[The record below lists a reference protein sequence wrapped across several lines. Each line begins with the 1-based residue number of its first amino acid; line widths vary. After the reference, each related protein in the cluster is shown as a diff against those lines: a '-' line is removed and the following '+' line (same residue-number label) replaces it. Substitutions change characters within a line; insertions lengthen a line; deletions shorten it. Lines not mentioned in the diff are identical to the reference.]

1 MSKILF
7 VGTSE
12 FAVPALRALRA
23 AKKEVAAVVT
33 QPDRSQGRGLNLE
46 PSPVKRCALEAGL
59 PVLQPEDV
67 NAAESVEAV
76 LATGA
81 RLAVV
86 AAYGQ
91 KLSKRLL
98 SLLPGGWYNL
108 HASLLPRH
116 RGASPVVRAL
126 LDGDEW
132 TGVTIFRIVP
142 KMDAG
147 PVVAI
152 ARHRIAYPVTGGAL
166 TATLSDLSAALLLD
180 VLPAL
185 EEGRALELPQDETQ
199 ATSAGKLSK
208 EAGRID
214 WREPAAAI
222 ARKIY
227 AFQPWPGAFT
237 ALKRKDGA
245 PVRVM
250 LIEAAVEN
258 GETEKRGDRETGR
271 IVAVGKNG
279 IDVLTGEGTV
289 RIAKLKPDGKREM
302 TAGEFANG
310 CRLAPGD
317 AFGNVE

>member
-1 MSKILF
+1 MVKILF

-12 FAVPALRALRA
+12 FAVPALKALVGVKRD
-23 AKKEVAAVVT
+23 VAAVLT
-33 QPDRSQGRGLNLE
+33 QPDRPQGRGLNLE

-98 SLLPGGWYNL
+98 SLLPGGWFNL

-208 EAGRID
+208 ESGRID

-222 ARKIY
+222 VRKVY
-227 AFQPWPGAFT
+227 ALQPWPGAHT
-237 ALKRKDGA
+237 GLIRKEGA
-245 PVRVM
+245 VRLTLM
-250 LIEAAVEN
+250 EASLGN
-258 GETEKRGDRETGR
+258 GETEKRRDGEPGR
-271 IVAVGKNG
+271 IVAVRKDG
-279 IDVLTGEGTV
+279 IDVATGEGAV
-289 RIAKLKPDGKREM
+289 RIVKLKPDGKREM
-302 TAGEFANG
+302 TAAEFANG